1 MVKPREEDLEAL
13 GRLTAAA
20 EQLLGAAA
28 SLGGPA
34 SDATLRQLEQIAES
48 AAKIAFG
55 TASPELLVPEMQHL
69 VAWTDHLDNTAWVS
83 RFRRALATRP
93 LVSPWTPTI

>member
-20 EQLLGAAA
+20 EELLGAAA

-34 SDATLRQLEQIAES
+34 SDATLRQLEQIADF
-48 AAKIAFG
+48 K
-55 TASPELLVPEMQHL
+55 
-69 VAWTDHLDNTAWVS
+69 DNSVGEILCLRHILWRVS
-83 RFRRALATRP
+83 SDP
-93 LVSPWTPTI
+93 